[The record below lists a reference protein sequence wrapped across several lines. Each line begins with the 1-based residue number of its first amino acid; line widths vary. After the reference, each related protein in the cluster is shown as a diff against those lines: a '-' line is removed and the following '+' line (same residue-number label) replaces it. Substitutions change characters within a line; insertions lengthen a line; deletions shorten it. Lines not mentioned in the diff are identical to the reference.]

1 MMDQQASLSIS
12 VMLNSFRATSADP
25 DVLLRTFATIL
36 DGQPPSVIIETAKR
50 YSSGEVEG
58 ASDQYAP
65 TPAEFAKEV
74 RRRAALKA
82 DIAKPRS
89 LPAPRYFPGPLAPFQ
104 VRQEKRRAEY
114 ADRPVIEANV
124 PLDRFIAMS
133 KAKQLPTGAVWVAT
147 MGILGPA
154 PKQQQAA
161 E

>member
-1 MMDQQASLSIS
+1 MDQQASLAVS

-36 DGQPPSVIIETAKR
+36 DGQPPSIIIETAKR
-50 YSSGEVEG
+50 YSAGEVDG

-82 DIAKPRS
+82 DLAKPRS
-89 LPAPRYFPGPLAPFQ
+89 LPLPRYFPGPKAPFQ
-104 VRQEKRRAEY
+104 VRQEKRRTEY

-133 KAKQLPTGAVWVAT
+133 RAKQLPIGSVWVACL
-147 MGILGPA
+147 GILGPA
-154 PKQQQAA
+154 QSEERAA
-161 E
+161 

>member
-1 MMDQQASLSIS
+1 
-12 VMLNSFRATSADP
+12 MLNSFRATSADP
-25 DVLLRTFATIL
+25 DVLLRTFASVL
-36 DGQPPSVIIETAKR
+36 DGMRPSLIIDTAKR

-58 ASDQYAP
+58 ASDQFAP

-74 RRRAALKA
+74 RRRAALRA

-114 ADRPVIEANV
+114 ADRPVIEANA

-133 KAKQLPTGAVWVAT
+133 RAKQLPVGSVWVACL
-147 MGILGPA
+147 GILGPA
-154 PKQQQAA
+154 SKEQTIIK
-161 E
+161 EGTK